1 MVLALPLQHRPL
13 FPGFY
18 MPIFVKDPKVLAA
31 LQESRERQAP
41 YAGAFLLKDEPDS
54 DPNVVSS
61 SDTEKN
67 VYDLKGKELFNR
79 LHEVGT
85 LAQISSIHG
94 DQVILIGHR
103 RLRITEMVSEDPLT
117 VKVDHLKACLYRLL
131 PHFVFSLK

>member
-1 MVLALPLQHRPL
+1 MFVLILLIVLLCVQ
-13 FPGFY
+13 
-18 MPIFVKDPKVLAA
+18 DPKVLAA

-41 YAGAFLLKDEPDS
+41 YAGAFLLKDEPDT

-85 LAQISSIHG
+85 LAQVCYFMCS
-94 DQVILIGHR
+94 LI
-103 RLRITEMVSEDPLT
+103 V
-117 VKVDHLKACLYRLL
+117 ALL
-131 PHFVFSLK
+131 PSTHYSFRFDNCLTFVKNPVLNSRFQVSRAIR

>member
-1 MVLALPLQHRPL
+1 MFVLILLTILLCVQ
-13 FPGFY
+13 
-18 MPIFVKDPKVLAA
+18 DPKVLAA

-41 YAGAFLLKDEPDS
+41 YAGAFLLKDEPDT

-85 LAQISSIHG
+85 LAQVCYFICS
-94 DQVILIGHR
+94 
-103 RLRITEMVSEDPLT
+103 LT
-117 VKVDHLKACLYRLL
+117 VSLL
-131 PHFVFSLK
+131 PSTNYSFRFGNGLTFVKKLVLNSRFQVSRAIR